1 MIARTWATPPA
12 AGTSPAD
19 PRRVGR
25 DGALALRVERRG
37 GRSVVAACRSILP
50 LQVLAPLALPDTA
63 AVVSMLNPTGGLLGG
78 DRFAIDVDVGP
89 GAHALLT
96 TPSASR
102 VYRAPGAPTEQTV
115 ALRVGAGAALEWV
128 PDHTIPYAGAA
139 YRQAVHCE
147 LEDGGTLLLLDAFAA
162 GRIARGEAWAFRH
175 LESALTVRDG
185 RGLLFHDRFVLG
197 ARGGA
202 GLGAAEDHPYFA
214 TLVAVADRGCEAFAA
229 AADARLAAAAGARG
243 GAAPLARRGVVVRCL
258 AASAPALTDLLD
270 ALWSLARREL
280 LELPPLA
287 LRKP

>member
-1 MIARTWATPPA
+1 VIARAWAALPA
-12 AGTSPAD
+12 AGISPAD

-37 GRSVVAACRSILP
+37 GRSVVAASRSVLP
-50 LQVLAPLALPDTA
+50 LQVLAPLALPDPA
-63 AVVSMLNPTGGLLGG
+63 A
-78 DRFAIDVDVGP
+78 IEVDVGP

-102 VYRAPGAPTEQTV
+102 VYRAPGAPTEQAV

-139 YRQAVHCE
+139 YRQALHCE
-147 LEDGGTLLLLDAFAA
+147 LEDGGTLVLLDAFAA

-175 LESALTVRDG
+175 LESALTVRDQ

-229 AADARLAAAAGARG
+229 AADARLAAASGARG